1 MHRQDTDA
9 FEARIPL
16 QVSFGEPVVVS
27 PSGSHGV
34 VPVDDASD
42 ALAGGGKQNGIVEP
56 DLIQKLNPSFRSR
69 IVKATVGA
77 HTKRP
82 RRGSGERE
90 LDMTLG
96 RKHAGPN
103 AAARRVV
110 GKMSDDRFAVLEN
123 MAIAID
129 DFQRFHKILLC
140 EWKFASRSL
149 VKFARSFRF
158 RLKLCVILDEE
169 NQPVG

>member
-1 MHRQDTDA
+1 MLQLLQRRFGIMHWQDTDA

-16 QVSFGEPVVVS
+16 QVSFGQPVVVS
-27 PSGSHGV
+27 PSGPRCV

-69 IVKATVGA
+69 IVKATIAA
-77 HTKRP
+77 HTKRS

-90 LDMTLG
+90 LDMALCG
-96 RKHAGPN
+96 KYAGSH

-110 GKMSDDRFAVLEN
+110 GEISDDRFAVLKN
-123 MAIAID
+123 MAVAID
-129 DFQRFHKILLC
+129 DFQRFHKILLFQC
-140 EWKFASRSL
+140 
-149 VKFARSFRF
+149 
-158 RLKLCVILDEE
+158 
-169 NQPVG
+169 